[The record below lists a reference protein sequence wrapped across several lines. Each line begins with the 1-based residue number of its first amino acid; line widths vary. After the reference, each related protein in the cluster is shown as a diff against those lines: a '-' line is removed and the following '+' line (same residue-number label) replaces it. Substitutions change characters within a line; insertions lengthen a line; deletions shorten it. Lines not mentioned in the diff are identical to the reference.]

1 MMQGSLTDC
10 PLIVC
15 LQTGGL
21 AVLPGSH
28 KVEFFRPGDLFG
40 MHVLHF
46 ILIFPWTFWVELN

>member
-40 MHVLHF
+40 MHF
-46 ILIFPWTFWVELN
+46 ILISPWTFWGELN